1 MLFETKDYS
10 GYTCYTCVSNR
21 FHLSEGDPM
30 KEKVKCDHMK
40 EKCYKIEE
48 KVDTLEKEN
57 IKLKNQIVEHAKDQ
71 HTKYIEDKNLV
82 LIEERISKNV
92 SSQIEKLKGFV
103 IDQVSKGTK
112 SYAATVKETGLRTV
126 NQISVNEFKSKDERL
141 TTKRNQ
147 TSTQLDRE
155 LKESETYVEKEE
167 LFIEENDR
175 RIRSRNFIIH
185 APSNEASKDDDE
197 NFVSEL
203 LEDLG
208 VGLSYEKMKT
218 LSNTSNVLRKT
229 IKVVMRN
236 ENEKDSVL
244 KSLRKLKNKKKYD
257 GVSITDDYTIKE
269 REIIKKWHSVAQRR
283 NNETND
289 YFWIVRG
296 NPKTGMDLIRTE
308 RLKLFDEVK
317 MKEDLKPL

>member
-10 GYTCYTCVSNR
+10 GYTFYTCVSNR

-57 IKLKNQIVEHAKDQ
+57 IRLKNQIVEHAKDQ

-92 SSQIEKLKGFV
+92 SSQIEKLKRFV

-126 NQISVNEFKSKDERL
+126 NQISVNEYKSKDERL
-141 TTKRNQ
+141 TIKRNQ

-175 RIRSRNFIIH
+175 RIRSRNLIIH
-185 APSNEASKDDDE
+185 APSNEESKDDDE

-203 LEDLG
+203 LEDAG

-218 LSNTSNVLRKT
+218 LSNTSNMLCKT
-229 IKVVMRN
+229 IKVVKRN

-244 KSLRKLKNKKKYD
+244 KSLKKLKKQ
-257 GVSITDDYTIKE
+257 KE
-269 REIIKKWHSVAQRR
+269 I
-283 NNETND
+283 
-289 YFWIVRG
+289 
-296 NPKTGMDLIRTE
+296 
-308 RLKLFDEVK
+308 
-317 MKEDLKPL
+317 